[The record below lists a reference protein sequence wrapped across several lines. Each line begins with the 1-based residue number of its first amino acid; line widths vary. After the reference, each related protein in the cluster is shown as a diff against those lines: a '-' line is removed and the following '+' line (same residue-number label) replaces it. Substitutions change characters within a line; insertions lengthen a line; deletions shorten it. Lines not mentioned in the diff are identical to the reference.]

1 MLSDLKKSNIRQKRS
16 RAAPDSVSACLVT
29 QAIEARRG
37 TTHQT
42 GRLIP
47 RAAEPQTR
55 GGDRRKGATS
65 FLSPLNKKKI
75 EARTETETG
84 ETPDQTKKREKGE
97 IKSKEEGGEKRVSG
111 GWRRRPLLPD
121 TRQGG
126 GGAWILG
133 APPCRPWPTTAAA
146 PLYHAADLPQG
157 SSSASLLQGSRRRS
171 LLVVNLWNS
180 VLFCFDLHMTLWIVA
195 WTWVNWWKI
204 TVRILSMLPS
214 DLDFLYE

>member
-1 MLSDLKKSNIRQKRS
+1 MDIFQYYTLSDLKKSNIRQKRS

-29 QAIEARRG
+29 RAIEARSG

-75 EARTETETG
+75 EARTNRQGRHQIE
-84 ETPDQTKKREKGE
+84 PRKEKGE
-97 IKSKEEGGEKRVSG
+97 RSDRTKREVRRGFREAGGG
-111 GWRRRPLLPD
+111 GLSFLTVRF

-126 GGAWILG
+126 GGALMLG
-133 APPCRPWPTTAAA
+133 APPCRP
-146 PLYHAADLPQG
+146 
-157 SSSASLLQGSRRRS
+157 
-171 LLVVNLWNS
+171 
-180 VLFCFDLHMTLWIVA
+180 
-195 WTWVNWWKI
+195 
-204 TVRILSMLPS
+204 
-214 DLDFLYE
+214 